1 MSFFGDSSPDLKY
14 YDGISECLP
23 NLLSLFIIT
32 IIIIIIIIVIIV
44 IIKIFISL
52 GGGGWVSSIMIK
64 DRQALTDLVLL
75 VLVKPS
81 LEV

>member
-32 IIIIIIIIVIIV
+32 IIIIIIIIIIIV
-44 IIKIFISL
+44 IIKIFISR
-52 GGGGWVSSIMIK
+52 GGGGAGWV
-64 DRQALTDLVLL
+64 VL
-75 VLVKPS
+75 
-81 LEV
+81 

>member
-32 IIIIIIIIVIIV
+32 IIIIIIIV

-52 GGGGWVSSIMIK
+52 GGGGWVGSIMIK
-64 DRQALTDLVLL
+64 DHQALTDLVLL
-75 VLVKPS
+75 VL
-81 LEV
+81 